1 MAQIIDIEERRK
13 PRQPSSA
20 RAEAGGGLLPVD
32 PLAYLEPA
40 TQLWQSCV
48 ASWGSLWLAP
58 WGLRVLPI
66 EAPREP
72 SPRHRTGPRG

>member
-20 RAEAGGGLLPVD
+20 RAAASGHSLPLD
-32 PLAYLEPA
+32 PIAYLEPV
-40 TQLWQSCV
+40 TQLWQSWL
-48 ASWGSLWLAP
+48 ASWGTLWLAP

-66 EAPREP
+66 EVPTGPAPK
-72 SPRHRTGPRG
+72 HRTGPRG